1 MPDKR
6 QTPAERPPKKR
17 MSRGTRVLVII
28 VCVLL
33 AIALLLVGTV
43 LVLSAIGRNALT
55 DDDGMNFFSASAFTM
70 HSPLT
75 FG

>member
-33 AIALLLVGTV
+33 AIALDGGPVSYTHIRAHETTLKRVWPILL
-43 LVLSAIGRNALT
+43 
-55 DDDGMNFFSASAFTM
+55 
-70 HSPLT
+70 
-75 FG
+75 